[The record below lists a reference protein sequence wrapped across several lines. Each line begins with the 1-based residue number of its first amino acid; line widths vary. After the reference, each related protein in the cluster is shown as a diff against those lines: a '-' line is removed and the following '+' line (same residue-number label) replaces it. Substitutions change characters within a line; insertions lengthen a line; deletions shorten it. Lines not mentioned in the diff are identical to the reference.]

1 MEQTMTRRTTS
12 KTVTFANPFRLSE
25 FDEPFPAGRY
35 SIETDEELLDEVSFP
50 VYLRRATMTQVIADP
65 RPPGITENAVI
76 DPHELEEAL
85 KADIALG
92 SNAEP
97 SKLRPLIAPGYSAE
111 DAAQSEEG
119 AVDGQLAKTEP

>member
-1 MEQTMTRRTTS
+1 MEQTMTRRITS

-35 SIETDEELLDEVSFP
+35 SIETDEELSDEVSFP
-50 VYLRRATMTQVIADP
+50 VYMRRVTMMQLIADP

-76 DPHELEEAL
+76 DPQELEEAL
-85 KADIALG
+85 EADIALA

-97 SKLRPLIAPGYSAE
+97 SETRRLIAPEHLAE

-119 AVDGQLAKTEP
+119 VVDGQLAKVVP

>member
-1 MEQTMTRRTTS
+1 MTRRTTS

-76 DPHELEEAL
+76 DPQELEEAL
-85 KADIALG
+85 KAAIAVG
-92 SNAEP
+92 SNADA
-97 SKLRPLIAPGYSAE
+97 STVRRLIAP
-111 DAAQSEEG
+111 G

>member
-1 MEQTMTRRTTS
+1 MTRRTTS

-35 SIETDEELLDEVSFP
+35 SIETEEELLNEVSFP
-50 VYLRRATMTQVIADP
+50 VYMRRATMMQLIADP

-76 DPHELEEAL
+76 DPQELEEAL
-85 KADIALG
+85 EADVALA

-97 SKLRPLIAPGYSAE
+97 SEMRPMIASEQLAE
-111 DAAQSEEG
+111 DGAQSEEG
-119 AVDGQLAKTEP
+119 VVDGQLAKTEP

>member
-25 FDEPFPAGRY
+25 FNEPFPAGRY
-35 SIETDEELLDEVSFP
+35 SIETDEELDEVSFP
-50 VYLRRATMTQVIADP
+50 VYLRRATMTQLIADP

-97 SKLRPLIAPGYSAE
+97 RKLRPLIAPGYSAE

-119 AVDGQLAKTEP
+119 AADGQLAKTEP

>member
-1 MEQTMTRRTTS
+1 MTRRTTS
-12 KTVTFANPFRLSE
+12 KTVTFTNPFRLSE

-35 SIETDEELLDEVSFP
+35 SIETDEELDEASFP
-50 VYLRRATMTQVIADP
+50 VYLRRATMTQLIADP

-76 DPHELEEAL
+76 DPQELQEAL
-85 KADIALG
+85 EADIALA

-97 SKLRPLIAPGYSAE
+97 SELRPLIAPGHSAK

>member
-1 MEQTMTRRTTS
+1 MTRRTTN

-50 VYLRRATMTQVIADP
+50 VYTRRATMMQLIADP

-76 DPHELEEAL
+76 DPQELEEAL
-85 KADIALG
+85 KADIALA

-97 SKLRPLIAPGYSAE
+97 SEMRPMIVPEHLAE
-111 DAAQSEEG
+111 DGAQSEEG